1 VEVDIGTPPRTERA
15 KALDLRLAADGA
27 KFRAG
32 EGTHGMN
39 LRFVQA
45 DYRGDDAH
53 RGLFSCTWVLSGRTL
68 ENHGFVTDADGYEK
82 KMTKDSENTVLRT
95 LQLKF
100 TLPTADLRQFLG
112 FIKATEPYYELFGGK
127 QVRLLQNV
135 DNPAQFVQIV
145 DYEIHQSFETSRQQI
160 ASDPRLQAFLQGW
173 RQMFP
178 GTVEVDV
185 FREVES

>member
-1 VEVDIGTPPRTERA
+1 
-15 KALDLRLAADGA
+15 LD
-27 KFRAG
+27 
-32 EGTHGMN
+32 
-39 LRFVQA
+39 
-45 DYRGDDAH
+45 
-53 RGLFSCTWVLSGRTL
+53 
-68 ENHGFVTDADGYEK
+68 NHGFATPRGRIEK
-82 KMTKDSENTVLRT
+82 KMTKDRENKVLRT
-95 LQLKF
+95 LQFKF
-100 TLPTADLRQFLG
+100 TLPTADPTQFLG

-135 DNPAQFVQIV
+135 DNPAQFVQII

>member
-1 VEVDIGTPPRTERA
+1 MYIVSERA
-15 KALDLRLAADGA
+15 
-27 KFRAG
+27 F
-32 EGTHGMN
+32 
-39 LRFVQA
+39 
-45 DYRGDDAH
+45 
-53 RGLFSCTWVLSGRTL
+53 LSGRADD
-68 ENHGFVTDADGYEK
+68 HGPAAPADGYEQ
-82 KMTKDSENTVLRT
+82 KMAQGSEQKISRV

-100 TLPTADLRQFLG
+100 TLRTTDPTQFAAL
-112 FIKATEPYYELFGGK
+112 IKATAPYYELFGGK

-135 DNPAQFVQIV
+135 DNPAQFIQII

-160 ASDPRLQAFLQGW
+160 AGDPRLQAFLQAW